1 MNWFKEQANL
11 KWIIIIVIIGLLY
24 FFKNALNF
32 LLLTFIF
39 TYLAYTAFAKI
50 LHILPKSLKRPKLLV
65 VLMYSIIIAVVTLTG
80 YHYLPAAIQQ
90 LTAIIIQSSSINI
103 EQFKDLMP
111 ERIYE
116 YIRNLDMEGILKN
129 VADTLLAA
137 IKDVSTFL
145 LEVVMAILL
154 SFFFILE
161 IDKIKTFS
169 NSFRSSKTEKV
180 FIQIVNFGNSFLNTF
195 GLAIKVQIQIS
206 LVNTVLSVIG
216 LMILGF
222 PNILGLAIMIFFL
235 GLMPVIGVVISLI
248 PLSIIAFQIG
258 GIMYIIYVFIMIM
271 IIHAIESYFLNPK
284 LYSITMKLPI
294 FFTFM
299 VLIVGE
305 LLFGAWGLI
314 IGIPLFVFIVEVI
327 KGSSDLRTRHPKNA

>member
-1 MNWFKEQANL
+1 MSWFKEQANL

-39 TYLAYTAFAKI
+39 TYLAYTAFVKI

-65 VLMYSIIIAVVTLTG
+65 VLMYSIIIAVVALTG
-80 YHYLPAAIQQ
+80 YLYLPAAIHQ
-90 LTAIIIQSSSINI
+90 LNSIIIQSSSIDI
-103 EQFKDLMP
+103 DQFKNLIP
-111 ERIYE
+111 ERVYE
-116 YIRNLDMEGILKN
+116 YIQNLDMEGILKN
-129 VADTLLAA
+129 IADILTAA
-137 IKDVSTFL
+137 IADVSTFL
-145 LEVVMAILL
+145 LEVFMAILL

-161 IDKIKTFS
+161 IDKIKAFS
-169 NSFRSSKTEKV
+169 KSFRSNKTEKV
-180 FIQIVNFGNSFLNTF
+180 FNQVVKFGNSFLNTF

-206 LVNTVLSVIG
+206 LVNTCLSVIG

-258 GIMYIIYVFIMIM
+258 GLIYILYIFIMVM
-271 IIHAIESYFLNPK
+271 VIHAIEAYFLNPK
-284 LYSITMKLPI
+284 LYSITMKLPV

-299 VLIVGE
+299 VLIVAE

-327 KGSSDLRTRHPKNA
+327 KGTSDVKPLSN

>member
-1 MNWFKEQANL
+1 MNWFKEQVNI
-11 KWIIIIVIIGLLY
+11 KWIVIFVIIGLLF

-50 LHILPKSLKRPKLLV
+50 IHILPKALKRPKLLV
-65 VLMYSIIIAVVTLTG
+65 LLMYSLITSVVVITG
-80 YHYLPAAIQQ
+80 YLYLPAAIHQ
-90 LTAIIIQSSSINI
+90 LSAIIIQSSSINI
-103 EQFKDLMP
+103 EQYREYIP
-111 ERIYE
+111 ERIYGF
-116 YIRNLDMEGILKN
+116 IQNLDMEGILK
-129 VADTLLAA
+129 DFGGTLLDA
-137 IKDVSTFL
+137 IKHLSTFL
-145 LEVVMAILL
+145 LEAFMAILL

-161 IDKIKTFS
+161 IDKIKAFS
-169 NSFRSSKTEKV
+169 RSFLTSKTEKV
-180 FIQIVNFGNSFLNTF
+180 YTQVVNFGKSFLNTF

-206 LVNTVLSVIG
+206 TLNTILSVIG
-216 LMILGF
+216 LLILGF

-235 GLMPVIGVVISLI
+235 GLMPVVGVVISLI
-248 PLSIIAFQIG
+248 PLSIIAFQMG
-258 GIMYIIYVFIMIM
+258 GFLYVIYVFLMVM
-271 IIHAIESYFLNPK
+271 IIHAIEAYFLNPK

-327 KGSSDLRTRHPKNA
+327 KGTSELKKNTAKA